1 MNWGKHAACL
11 VAASGWEGGKEGV
24 AADNSCED
32 RFLFR
37 GKRAERSRERGHGKR
52 CRVYVY
58 QTCCRG
64 RSLVPCRKCS
74 SPCCAPPPPSVL
86 VRRSFFQPLTR
97 VFVCLSTREQDPPG
111 RLSRIAEPSRAPQK
125 LPQLCWHCSHSWGRC
140 GARPLTP
147 ESLLPPLS
155 LLVTPLSLLP

>member
-1 MNWGKHAACL
+1 MSPPTTAVRTDFCFGARERNAVGRGVTASDAECMCIRPAAVGDL
-11 VAASGWEGGKEGV
+11 WFPAENAHRPAV
-24 AADNSCED
+24 
-32 RFLFR
+32 RHLR
-37 GKRAERSRERGHGKR
+37 PTPRAE
-52 CRVYVY
+52 
-58 QTCCRG
+58 
-64 RSLVPCRKCS
+64 P
-74 SPCCAPPPPSVL
+74 APSVL

-125 LPQLCWHCSHSWGRC
+125 LPQLCWHCSHFWGRC